1 VPQFGKGAPAAWK
14 PPATGFNP
22 LLRTESPTLPWESSF
37 YAQLLSLAAGHPEEQ
52 FFSHVHTAL
61 RSYIDTPILVSA
73 TADPTARDG
82 FRIRYQRNLDDRNSL
97 PVIERG
103 FVAQAMRA
111 GRALQFGRPAGGAQT
126 LASRG
131 VLANIGSVIIAP
143 IRHDG
148 RNLGYLAT
156 RNPHDGVFGE
166 KELEFVAAAADV
178 AALVVRNKN
187 AAEEA
192 RARSQELRLML
203 ETARALA
210 SERDLRRLFHR
221 LHRLLGGVLDAS
233 TFWVALGSWEQG
245 LMTIPYCV
253 DHYRVLDVV
262 EPMPLQGSL
271 CGQVFREGVP
281 LLMRTPEDWKPYP
294 NITHGDTTT
303 DDVVSALVVPMSI
316 GARTIGVISVQS
328 SRPHAYTERDR
339 DLVVAVAEQ
348 AAIAVENSQAVVQAD
363 QRAREL
369 KMLAEVSRALAAQLS
384 LNTLYQTV
392 CEEVRRV
399 IEAPNFYVALRT
411 EDGSA
416 LHMEYFIEG
425 NNIIEASDQPVKSS
439 IAERVMSSSRTLV
452 FQTLEELNNQ
462 PHGVI
467 STDNETKVRSL
478 AMAPLRLGNKC
489 IGVMSAQAYRENAYD
504 DSSVRLLTA
513 IAEQLAVAV
522 QNAQLY
528 DQAESRADRDP
539 LTGVYHHRYLKTRLE
554 EELRRSRT
562 SGQTVAVVMMD
573 LDNFKN
579 VNDTYGHLVGDDA
592 LKMVTSVV
600 QSAVRSSD
608 VVGRYGGDEFMVILP
623 DTMREHT
630 ENIINRVTAELEER
644 DLRLADGAAIP
655 VHCSIG
661 YALFPQDAESPAD
674 LIAKADAALYQSK
687 RMGRPATRL
696 QRVGTTQVRLEGDF
710 APVSELL
717 AALLARD
724 RSTRSHLEH
733 VNRVARE
740 FATALQLDKGDT
752 DSLLR
757 ASVLHDVG
765 KIALPAHL
773 LAKPGRLAPAEY
785 DLIKRHV
792 TIGAMLIENIPGF
805 VDAAKAVKYHHE
817 RYDGKGY
824 PEGLKG
830 EKIPLLARI
839 VALID
844 AYSAMVIDRP
854 YHKRIEYDQAVRELR
869 ARAGTQFDPQLVE
882 RFVDLVESGGGR

>member
-1 VPQFGKGAPAAWK
+1 VPAAWRPPAPAA
-14 PPATGFNP
+14 TGVNP
-22 LLRTESPTLPWESSF
+22 FRADSSTLPWESSF
-37 YAQLLSLAAGHPEEQ
+37 HAQLLSIAAGHPEEQ

-61 RSYIDTPILVSA
+61 RSYIDTPILVAA

-111 GRALQFGRPAGGAQT
+111 GRALQFGRPASAPQT

-131 VLANIGSVIIAP
+131 NMLASIGSVIIAP

-148 RNLGYLAT
+148 RNLGYIAV
-156 RNPHDGVFGE
+156 RNPREGVFGE
-166 KELEFVAAAADV
+166 KELEFAAAAADV
-178 AALVVRNKN
+178 GALVVRNKN
-187 AAEEA
+187 TAEEA

-262 EPMPLQGSL
+262 DPMPLQGSL

-294 NITHGDTTT
+294 VIMHGDANSE
-303 DDVVSALVVPMSI
+303 DVVSALVVPMSI

-328 SRPHAYTERDR
+328 SRQHAYTERDR

-369 KMLAEVSRALAAQLS
+369 KLLAEVSRALAAQLS
-384 LNTLYQTV
+384 LRTLYQTV

-399 IEAPNFYVALRT
+399 IEAPAFYIALRN

-416 LHMEYFIEG
+416 MHIEYFIEG
-425 NNIIEASDQPVKSS
+425 NNVIEPRDTPLKSS
-439 IAERVMSSSRTLV
+439 IAERVISSNRTLV
-452 FQTLEELNNQ
+452 FQTLQEINDQ

-467 STDNETKVRSL
+467 GTDNVSNVRSL
-478 AMAPLRLGNKC
+478 AMAPLRLGNRC

-539 LTGVYHHRYLKTRLE
+539 LTGVFHHRYLKTRLE

-562 SGQTVAVVMMD
+562 SNQAVAAVMMD

-592 LKMVTSVV
+592 LKMVTGVLMG
-600 QSAVRSSD
+600 AVRSTD
-608 VVGRYGGDEFMVILP
+608 VVGRYGGDEFMVVLP
-623 DTMREHT
+623 DTTREQT
-630 ENIINRVTAELEER
+630 EAIINRVTAELEER
-644 DLRLADGAAIP
+644 DLRLANGSSIP
-655 VHCSIG
+655 VKCSIG
-661 YALFPQDAESPAD
+661 YALFPQDAETPAD

-696 QRVGTTQVRLEGDF
+696 QRIGTTQLRLEGDF

-740 FATALQLDKGDT
+740 FGNVLQLSKQDM

-765 KIALPAHL
+765 KIALPSHL
-773 LAKPGRLAPAEY
+773 LAKPGRLAPEEY
-785 DLIKRHV
+785 ELVKRHV

-805 VDAAKAVKYHHE
+805 ADAALAVKYHHE
-817 RYDGKGY
+817 RWDGKGY

-869 ARAGTQFDPQLVE
+869 ARAGSQFDPKLVE
-882 RFVDLVESGGGR
+882 RFVALVESGGGR

>member
-1 VPQFGKGAPAAWK
+1 
-14 PPATGFNP
+14 
-22 LLRTESPTLPWESSF
+22 
-37 YAQLLSLAAGHPEEQ
+37 
-52 FFSHVHTAL
+52 
-61 RSYIDTPILVSA
+61 
-73 TADPTARDG
+73 
-82 FRIRYQRNLDDRNSL
+82 
-97 PVIERG
+97 
-103 FVAQAMRA
+103 
-111 GRALQFGRPAGGAQT
+111 
-126 LASRG
+126 
-131 VLANIGSVIIAP
+131 
-143 IRHDG
+143 
-148 RNLGYLAT
+148 
-156 RNPHDGVFGE
+156 
-166 KELEFVAAAADV
+166 
-178 AALVVRNKN
+178 
-187 AAEEA
+187 
-192 RARSQELRLML
+192 ML

-294 NITHGDTTT
+294 NIMHGDANS

-328 SRPHAYTERDR
+328 SRPHAYSERDR

-369 KMLAEVSRALAAQLS
+369 KMLGEVSRALAAQLS
-384 LNTLYQTV
+384 LRTLYQTV

-399 IEAPNFYVALRT
+399 IEAPGFFVALRT
-411 EDGSA
+411 EDGNA

-425 NNIIEASDQPVKSS
+425 NNVMEPGDTPMKSS
-439 IAERVMSSSRTLV
+439 IAERVMASNRTLV
-452 FQTLEELNNQ
+452 FQTLEEIDNQ

-467 STDNETKVRSL
+467 GTDSTSNVRSL

-528 DQAESRADRDP
+528 DQAESRADQDP

-562 SGQTVAVVMMD
+562 TGQTVAAVMMD

-592 LKMVTSVV
+592 LKMVTSVLLG
-600 QSAVRSSD
+600 AVRSTD
-608 VVGRYGGDEFMVILP
+608 VVGRYGGDEFMVVLP
-623 DTMREHT
+623 ETTREQT
-630 ENIINRVTAELEER
+630 ETIINRVTAELEER
-644 DLRLADGAAIP
+644 DLRLADGSAIP
-655 VHCSIG
+655 VKCSIG
-661 YALFPQDAESPAD
+661 YALFPQDAETPAD

-696 QRVGTTQVRLEGDF
+696 QRIGATQLRLEGDF
-710 APVSELL
+710 GLVSELL

-740 FATALQLDKGDT
+740 FGNALALKKEDM

-765 KIALPAHL
+765 KIALPANL

-785 DLIKRHV
+785 ELIKRHV

-805 VDAAKAVKYHHE
+805 AEAAKAVRYHHE
-817 RYDGKGY
+817 RWDGKGY
-824 PEGLKG
+824 PDGLAG
-830 EKIPLLARI
+830 DKIPLLGRI

-854 YHKRIEYDQAVRELR
+854 YHKRIEYEQAVRELR
-869 ARAGTQFDPQLVE
+869 ARAGSQFDPKLVE
-882 RFVDLVESGGGR
+882 KFVALVESGGGR

>member
-1 VPQFGKGAPAAWK
+1 MPSR
-14 PPATGFNP
+14 PATTGP
-22 LLRTESPTLPWESSF
+22 TPALRGESPTLTSQAVAWESSF

-61 RSYIDTPILVSA
+61 RSYIDTPIFVAA

-103 FVAQAMRA
+103 FVSQAMRA
-111 GRALQFGRPAGGAQT
+111 GRALQFGRPGPGVVVP
-126 LASRG
+126 RG
-131 VLANIGSVIIAP
+131 TAVTTIGSVIIAP

-148 RNLGYLAT
+148 RNLGYIAA
-156 RNPHDGVFGE
+156 RNPKDSVFGE
-166 KELEFVAAAADV
+166 RELEYVAAAADV
-178 AALVVRNKN
+178 AALIVRNKN
-187 AAEEA
+187 SAEEA

-245 LMTIPYCV
+245 AMAIPYCV
-253 DHYRVLDVV
+253 DHYRVIDVI
-262 EPMPLQGSL
+262 EPLPLQGSI

-294 NITHGDTTT
+294 VVLHGDASQ

-328 SRPHAYTERDR
+328 SRPHAYSERDR

-369 KMLAEVSRALAAQLS
+369 KMLAEVARALAAQLS
-384 LNTLYQTV
+384 LRTLYQTV

-399 IEAPNFYVALRT
+399 IEAPAFYIALRA
-411 EDGSA
+411 EDGSTMH
-416 LHMEYFIEG
+416 LEYFIEG
-425 NNIIEASDQPVKSS
+425 SNVIDPGDQPIKSS
-439 IAERVMSSSRTLV
+439 IAERVMNSNRTIV
-452 FQTLEELNNQ
+452 INTLEEVNAQ

-467 STDNETKVRSL
+467 RTGDENKVRSL
-478 AMAPLRLGNKC
+478 AMAPLRLGNRC
-489 IGVMSAQAYRENAYD
+489 IGVMSAQSYRDNAYD

-554 EELRRSRT
+554 EELRRSR
-562 SGQTVAVVMMD
+562 SNGQPVAVVMMD

-623 DTMREHT
+623 ETTREKT
-630 ENIINRVTAELEER
+630 ETIIERVTAELEER
-644 DLRLADGAAIP
+644 DLRLADGSSIP
-655 VHCSIG
+655 VKCSIG

-696 QRVGTTQVRLEGDF
+696 QRVGTTQLRLEGDF

-717 AALLARD
+717 GALLARD

-740 FATALQLDKGDT
+740 FANILHFNKDDT

-765 KIALPAHL
+765 KIALPASL
-773 LAKPGRLAPAEY
+773 LAKPGRLAPEEFA
-785 DLIKRHV
+785 LVKRHV
-792 TIGAMLIENIPGF
+792 TIGAMLIENVPGF
-805 VDAAKAVKYHHE
+805 ADAAIAVRYHHE
-817 RYDGKGY
+817 RFDGKGY
-824 PEGLKG
+824 PDGLKG

-839 VALID
+839 VSLID
-844 AYSAMVIDRP
+844 AYSAMVVDRP
-854 YHKRIEYDQAVRELR
+854 YHKRIEYAEAVRELR
-869 ARAGTQFDPQLVE
+869 NRAGSQFDPKLVDKFVELVE
-882 RFVDLVESGGGR
+882 AGGGR

>member
-1 VPQFGKGAPAAWK
+1 
-14 PPATGFNP
+14 
-22 LLRTESPTLPWESSF
+22 LRGESPTLPWESSF
-37 YAQLLSLAAGHPEEQ
+37 YAQLLSLASGHPEEQ

-61 RSYIDTPILVSA
+61 RSYIDTPIFVAA

-103 FVAQAMRA
+103 FVSQSMRA
-111 GRALQFGRPAGGAQT
+111 GRALQFGRPTQGTIAPRGGAALT
-126 LASRG
+126 T
-131 VLANIGSVIIAP
+131 IGSVIIAP

-148 RNLGYLAT
+148 RNLCYIAA
-156 RNPHDGVFGE
+156 RNPKDSVFGE

-187 AAEEA
+187 SAEEA

-253 DHYRVLDVV
+253 DHYRVIDVV
-262 EPMPLQGSL
+262 EPMPLQGSI

-294 NITHGDTTT
+294 VILHGDASS

-328 SRPHAYTERDR
+328 SRPHAYSERDR

-384 LNTLYQTV
+384 LRTLYQTV

-399 IEAPNFYVALRT
+399 IEAPGFFVALRA
-411 EDGSA
+411 EDGNTM
-416 LHMEYFIEG
+416 HMEYFIEG
-425 NNIIEASDQPVKSS
+425 SNVIDPGDQPIKSS
-439 IAERVMSSSRTLV
+439 IAERVLTSNRTLV
-452 FQTLEELNNQ
+452 FNTLEEINSQ
-462 PHGVI
+462 PHGVMH
-467 STDNETKVRSL
+467 TGDETKVRSL
-478 AMAPLRLGNKC
+478 AMAPLRLGSRC
-489 IGVMSAQAYRENAYD
+489 IGVMSAQSYRENAYD

-554 EELRRSRT
+554 EELRRSR
-562 SGQTVAVVMMD
+562 SNGEPVAVVMMD

-623 DTMREHT
+623 ETTREKT
-630 ENIINRVTAELEER
+630 ENIIDRVTAELEER

-655 VHCSIG
+655 VKCSIG
-661 YALFPQDAESPAD
+661 YALFPTDAESPAD

-696 QRVGTTQVRLEGDF
+696 QRIGTTQLRLEGDF
-710 APVSELL
+710 APVAELL

-724 RSTRSHLEH
+724 RATRSHLEH

-740 FATALQLDKGDT
+740 FANALHLKKEDS

-765 KIALPAHL
+765 KIALPAQIL
-773 LAKPGRLAPAEY
+773 TKPGRLSPEEY
-785 DLIKRHV
+785 ELVKRHV
-792 TIGAMLIENIPGF
+792 TIGAILLENIPGF
-805 VDAAKAVKYHHE
+805 GDAAIAVRYHHE

-824 PEGLKG
+824 PDGLAG
-830 EKIPLLARI
+830 DKIPRLARM
-839 VALID
+839 VSLID
-844 AYSAMVIDRP
+844 AYSAMVVDRP
-854 YHKRIEYDQAVRELR
+854 YHKRIDFKEAAQELR
-869 ARAGTQFDPQLVE
+869 NRAGTQFDPKLVE
-882 RFVDLVESGGGR
+882 KFVELVEAGGGR

>member
-1 VPQFGKGAPAAWK
+1 
-14 PPATGFNP
+14 
-22 LLRTESPTLPWESSF
+22 
-37 YAQLLSLAAGHPEEQ
+37 
-52 FFSHVHTAL
+52 
-61 RSYIDTPILVSA
+61 
-73 TADPTARDG
+73 
-82 FRIRYQRNLDDRNSL
+82 
-97 PVIERG
+97 
-103 FVAQAMRA
+103 
-111 GRALQFGRPAGGAQT
+111 
-126 LASRG
+126 
-131 VLANIGSVIIAP
+131 
-143 IRHDG
+143 
-148 RNLGYLAT
+148 
-156 RNPHDGVFGE
+156 
-166 KELEFVAAAADV
+166 
-178 AALVVRNKN
+178 
-187 AAEEA
+187 
-192 RARSQELRLML
+192 
-203 ETARALA
+203 
-210 SERDLRRLFHR
+210 
-221 LHRLLGGVLDAS
+221 
-233 TFWVALGSWEQG
+233 
-245 LMTIPYCV
+245 
-253 DHYRVLDVV
+253 
-262 EPMPLQGSL
+262 
-271 CGQVFREGVP
+271 
-281 LLMRTPEDWKPYP
+281 
-294 NITHGDTTT
+294 
-303 DDVVSALVVPMSI
+303 ALVVPMSI

-384 LNTLYQTV
+384 LRTLYQTV

-399 IEAPNFYVALRT
+399 IEAPAFFVALRT

-416 LHMEYFIEG
+416 MRLEYFIEG
-425 NNIIEASDQPVKSS
+425 NNVIEPRDTPLKSS
-439 IAERVMSSSRTLV
+439 IAERVMTSNRTLV
-452 FQTLEELNNQ
+452 FQTLEEINNQ
-462 PHGVI
+462 PHGI
-467 STDNETKVRSL
+467 IGTDNVSNVRSL
-478 AMAPLRLGNKC
+478 AMAPLRLGNRC
-489 IGVMSAQAYRENAYD
+489 IGVMSAQAYRESAYD

-539 LTGVYHHRYLKTRLE
+539 LTGVFHHRYLKTRLE

-562 SGQTVAVVMMD
+562 SGQAVAAVMMD

-592 LKMVTSVV
+592 LKMVTGVV
-600 QSAVRSSD
+600 MGAVRSTD
-608 VVGRYGGDEFMVILP
+608 VVGRYGGDEFMVVLP
-623 DTMREHT
+623 ETTREQT
-630 ENIINRVTAELEER
+630 EAIINRVTAELEER
-644 DLRLADGAAIP
+644 DLRLADGSAIP
-655 VHCSIG
+655 VKCSIG
-661 YALFPQDAESPAD
+661 YALFPQDAEAAAD

-696 QRVGTTQVRLEGDF
+696 QRIGTTQLRLEGDF

-724 RSTRSHLEH
+724 RATRSHLEH

-740 FATALQLDKGDT
+740 FGNVLALSKGDM

-765 KIALPAHL
+765 KIALPSHL
-773 LAKPGRLAPAEY
+773 LAKPGRLAPEEY
-785 DLIKRHV
+785 ELIKRHV

-805 VDAAKAVKYHHE
+805 KDAALAVKYHHE
-817 RYDGKGY
+817 RWDGKGY

-854 YHKRIEYDQAVRELR
+854 YHKRIEYDQAVRELC
-869 ARAGTQFDPQLVE
+869 ARAGSQFDPTLVE
-882 RFVDLVESGGGR
+882 KFVALVESGGGR

>member
-1 VPQFGKGAPAAWK
+1 MRAEAPSLA
-14 PPATGFNP
+14 
-22 LLRTESPTLPWESSF
+22 WESSF

-61 RSYIDTPILVSA
+61 RSYIDTPIFVAA

-103 FVAQAMRA
+103 FVSQAMRA
-111 GRALQFGRPAGGAQT
+111 GRALQFGRPAPGT
-126 LASRG
+126 VVPRG
-131 VLANIGSVIIAP
+131 TPVTTIGSVLVAP

-148 RNLGYLAT
+148 RNLGYIAA
-156 RNPHDGVFGE
+156 RHPKDSVFGE
-166 KELEFVAAAADV
+166 KELEYVAAAADV
-178 AALVVRNKN
+178 AALVVRNRN
-187 AAEEA
+187 SAEEA

-245 LMTIPYCV
+245 AMSIPYCV
-253 DHYRVLDVV
+253 DHYRVIDIV
-262 EPMPLQGSL
+262 EPLPLQGSI

-294 NITHGDTTT
+294 AILHSETGTT
-303 DDVVSALVVPMSI
+303 DDIVSALVVPMSI

-328 SRPHAYTERDR
+328 SRPHAYQERDR

-384 LNTLYQTV
+384 LRTLYQTV

-399 IEAPNFYVALRT
+399 IEAPGFFIALRA
-411 EDGSA
+411 EDGNTM
-416 LHMEYFIEG
+416 HMEYFIEG
-425 NNIIEASDQPVKSS
+425 SNVIDPGDQPIKSS
-439 IAERVMSSSRTLV
+439 IAERVMTSNRTIV
-452 FQTLEELNNQ
+452 FNTLEEINNQ
-462 PHGVI
+462 PHGVMR
-467 STDNETKVRSL
+467 TGDETKVRSL
-478 AMAPLRLGNKC
+478 AMAPLRLGNRC
-489 IGVMSAQAYRENAYD
+489 IGVMSAQTYREMAYD

-528 DQAESRADRDP
+528 NQAESRADRDP
-539 LTGVYHHRYLKTRLE
+539 LTGVFHHRYLKTRLE
-554 EELRRSRT
+554 EELRRSR
-562 SGQTVAVVMMD
+562 SNGQPVAVVMMD

-623 DTMREHT
+623 ETTREKT
-630 ENIINRVTAELEER
+630 ETIIDRVTAELEER
-644 DLRLADGAAIP
+644 DLRLGDGASIP
-655 VHCSIG
+655 VKCSIG

-696 QRVGTTQVRLEGDF
+696 QRVGTTQLRLEGDF
-710 APVSELL
+710 GPVSELL

-740 FATALQLDKGDT
+740 FAKALHLNKEDT

-765 KIALPAHL
+765 KIALPAQV
-773 LAKPGRLAPAEY
+773 LAKPGRLAPDEY
-785 DLIKRHV
+785 ELVKRHV

-805 VDAAKAVKYHHE
+805 SDAATGVRYHHE
-817 RYDGKGY
+817 RFDGKGY
-824 PEGLKG
+824 PEGLAG
-830 EKIPLLARI
+830 EKIPVLARI
-839 VALID
+839 VSLID
-844 AYSAMVIDRP
+844 AYSAMVVDRP
-854 YHKRIEYDQAVRELR
+854 YHKRIEYADAVKELR
-869 ARAGTQFDPQLVE
+869 KRAGSQFDPKLVSKFVELVE
-882 RFVDLVESGGGR
+882 AGGGR

>member
-1 VPQFGKGAPAAWK
+1 LRGES
-14 PPATGFNP
+14 P
-22 LLRTESPTLPWESSF
+22 LLAWESSF

-61 RSYIDTPILVSA
+61 RSYIDTPIFVAA
-73 TADPTARDG
+73 TADPTAREG

-103 FVAQAMRA
+103 FVSQAMRA
-111 GRALQFGRPAGGAQT
+111 GRALQFGRPAAGTTAP
-126 LASRG
+126 RG
-131 VLANIGSVIIAP
+131 TALTIVGSVIVAP

-148 RNLGYLAT
+148 RNLGYIAARSLK
-156 RNPHDGVFGE
+156 DSVFGD
-166 KELEFVAAAADV
+166 KELEFVGAAADV

-187 AAEEA
+187 SAEEA

-245 LMTIPYCV
+245 VMTIPYCV
-253 DHYRVLDVV
+253 DHYRVIDVV
-262 EPMPLQGSL
+262 EPLPLQGSI

-294 NITHGDTTT
+294 VILYGDASN

-328 SRPHAYTERDR
+328 SRPHAYSERDR

-384 LNTLYQTV
+384 LRMLYQTV

-399 IEAPNFYVALRT
+399 IEAPGFFVALRA
-411 EDGSA
+411 EDGSTM
-416 LHMEYFIEG
+416 HVEYFIEG
-425 NNIIEASDQPVKSS
+425 NNVIEPGDQPIKSS
-439 IAERVMSSSRTLV
+439 FAERVMTSNRAMV
-452 FQTLEELNNQ
+452 INTLEEIEKQ
-462 PHGVI
+462 PHGVMR
-467 STDNETKVRSL
+467 TGDENKVRSV
-478 AMAPLRLGNKC
+478 AMAPLRLGSRC
-489 IGVMSAQAYRENAYD
+489 IGVMSAQSYRENAYD

-539 LTGVYHHRYLKTRLE
+539 LTGIYHHRYLKTRLE
-554 EELRRSRT
+554 EELRRSR
-562 SGQTVAVVMMD
+562 SNGQAVAVVMMD

-579 VNDTYGHLVGDDA
+579 VNDTYGHLIGDDA

-623 DTMREHT
+623 ETTREKT
-630 ENIINRVTAELEER
+630 ETIIDRVTAELEER
-644 DLRLADGAAIP
+644 TLRLADGASIP
-655 VHCSIG
+655 VKCSIG
-661 YALFPQDAESPAD
+661 YALFPQDAESPPD
-674 LIAKADAALYQSK
+674 LISKADAALYQSK

-696 QRVGTTQVRLEGDF
+696 QRVGSTQLRLEGDF

-717 AALLARD
+717 AAMLARD
-724 RSTRSHLEH
+724 RSARSHLEH
-733 VNRVARE
+733 VNRLARE
-740 FATALQLDKGDT
+740 FADVLQLSKEDT

-757 ASVLHDVG
+757 AAVLHDIG
-765 KIALPAHL
+765 KIALPSDML
-773 LAKPGRLAPAEY
+773 NRPGQLTPDEY
-785 DLIKRHV
+785 ELVKRHV

-805 VDAAKAVKYHHE
+805 AEAAVAIRYHAEHF
-817 RYDGKGY
+817 DGTGY
-824 PEGLKG
+824 PDGLAG
-830 EKIPLLARI
+830 EQIPLLARI
-839 VALID
+839 VALIE
-844 AYSAMVIDRP
+844 AYSAMLVDRP
-854 YHKRIEYDQAVRELR
+854 HHPPVAQDDAIRELR
-869 ARAGTQFDPQLVE
+869 ERAGSQFDPELVDK
-882 RFVDLVESGGGR
+882 FVTFIEAGGGR